1 MKKFMCTAAAV
12 AFSLYAT
19 AQEKADS
26 AKIDILLLPNVE
38 LNAVNVLGTWAE
50 KNDPIAQINL
60 TQKDIEALNTGRD
73 LPYVLQDV
81 AGVVSFSDAGN
92 GVGYTNMRVRGSDIT
107 RINVTVNGIPMN
119 DAESHGVV
127 WVNTPDLMS
136 STNAIQ
142 LQKGV
147 GTSTN
152 GSGAFGASLGLSTL
166 GAGEKGGRITLG
178 AGSYGTQRA
187 TLEANTGKSASGF
200 WMNTRISSITSD
212 GYVERAS
219 SDLQSYYV
227 SAGFAGGGHYVE
239 AVRFGGGE
247 RTYQAWY
254 GVDSTTMY
262 GGAWDA
268 APRTNAAG
276 AIYDDMWN
284 VVGTYDDQVDN
295 YGQEHTQL
303 HYRYSN
309 LFGGT
314 FAAALHH
321 TAGAGYYEEYNQGS
335 VLGLSFM
342 DFGLMPYYT
351 ATGDTVAYG
360 DVVTRKW
367 LDNDFYGA
375 TSSWTYENG
384 GQRVQLGGGV
394 HRYEGAHFG
403 RVIWANNPNVST
415 LDGEYYT
422 GDAVKDD
429 ANIYAKYAVTSNNLL
444 VYADAQYRYVNHS
457 STGGSATGPAN
468 FDRTFNF
475 FNPKVGMTYNLG
487 GNQVFGAYAGVGH
500 REPNRT
506 DLQYAA
512 DANALQAE
520 RMLDIEFNF
529 RNSGEEWAFDVNAY
543 RQQYQNQLVLTGAID
558 AQGYPIRENVGQ
570 SFRQGIEFTGAYE
583 LTSALSATANVALS
597 QNENVNWVSDPTS
610 SFVDNTTI
618 AFSPGAV
625 ASARLTYAKKGFEAT
640 LWNQYV
646 GKQYMSNEGLEAH
659 SLPAYH
665 IINARTS
672 YTWNCSDMQRLV
684 GFVEFRNLGNTSYA
698 ANGYMYRDELDNYI
712 AYYYAQATFNIMT
725 GLTFEF

>member
-1 MKKFMCTAAAV
+1 MKHVMSTAV
-12 AFSLYAT
+12 AVALSLYAT

-38 LNAVNVLGTWAE
+38 LNEVNVLGTWAQKE
-50 KNDPIAQINL
+50 DPIAQINL
-60 TQKDIEALNTGRD
+60 TEKDIEALNTGRD

-119 DAESHGVV
+119 DAESHGVF

-187 TLEANTGKSASGF
+187 TMEASTGKTASGF

-254 GVDSTTMY
+254 GVDTTTMY
-262 GGAWDA
+262 GPDA
-268 APRTNAAG
+268 YPQFNAAG
-276 AIYDDMWN
+276 ALYDDTWS
-284 VVGTYDDQVDN
+284 VIGTYDDQVDN

-321 TAGAGYYEEYNQGS
+321 TAGAGYYEEYNQG
-335 VLGLSFM
+335 FAFA
-342 DFGLMPYYT
+342 DFGIGNYVSAM
-351 ATGDTVAYG
+351 DTVAFG

-415 LDGEYYT
+415 LDGDYYT

-444 VYADAQYRYVNHS
+444 VYADAQYRYVNHN

-487 GNQVFGAYAGVGH
+487 GNQVFGAYAGIGH

-506 DLQYAA
+506 DLQYAD

-520 RMLDIEFNF
+520 RMLDMEFNF
-529 RNSGEEWAFDVNAY
+529 RNSGEKWAFDVNAY

-570 SFRQGIEFTGAYE
+570 SFRQGLEFTGAYE

-597 QNENVNWVSDPTS
+597 QNENVNWVSDPLS
-610 SFVDNTTI
+610 SFVDNTPI

-646 GKQYMSNEGLEAH
+646 GKQYLSNEGLKAH

-672 YTWNCSDMQRLV
+672 YTLNCSDVQRLI

-698 ANGYMYRDELDNYI
+698 ANGYMWGDF
-712 AYYYAQATFNIMT
+712 AYYYAQATFNLMT
-725 GLTFEF
+725 GLTLEF

>member
-1 MKKFMCTAAAV
+1 MFTAASV
-12 AFSLYAT
+12 ALSLLAT

-26 AKIDILLLPNVE
+26 VKADILLLPKVE
-38 LNAVNVLGTWAE
+38 LNEVNVLGTWAQ
-50 KNDPIAQINL
+50 KDDPIAQINL
-60 TQKDIEALNTGRD
+60 TEKDVEALNTGRD

-119 DAESHGVV
+119 DAESHGVF

-178 AGSYGTQRA
+178 AGSFGTQRA
-187 TLEANTGKSASGF
+187 TMEASTGVSASGF
-200 WMNTRISSITSD
+200 WMNTRISSITSN

-227 SAGFAGGGHYVE
+227 SAGFAGGGHFME
-239 AVRFGGGE
+239 AIRFGGGE

-254 GVDSTTMY
+254 GIDSTTMF
-262 GGAWDA
+262 GPDA
-268 APRTNAAG
+268 FPQFNAAG
-276 AIYDDMWN
+276 ALYDDTWS
-284 VVGTYDDQVDN
+284 VIGTYDDQVDN

-321 TAGAGYYEEYNQGS
+321 TAGAGYYEEYNQG
-335 VLGLSFM
+335 FAFA
-342 DFGLMPYYT
+342 DFGIANYFSAM
-351 ATGDTVAYG
+351 DTVVFG

-384 GQRVQLGGGV
+384 DQRLQLGGGV

-403 RVIWANNPNVST
+403 EVIWANNPNVST
-415 LDGEYYT
+415 LDDDYYT
-422 GDAVKDD
+422 GDAIKDD
-429 ANIYAKYAVTSNNLL
+429 ANVYAKYALTNNNIL
-444 VYADAQYRYVNHS
+444 VYADAQYRFVNHS

-475 FNPKVGMTYNLG
+475 FNPKVGLTYNLG
-487 GNQVFGAYAGVGH
+487 GNQIFGAYAGVGH

-506 DLQYAA
+506 DLQYA
-512 DANALQAE
+512 DDPNALQAE
-520 RMLDIEFNF
+520 QMLDLEFNY
-529 RNSGEEWAFDVNAY
+529 RNSGEKWAFDVNAY
-543 RQQYQNQLVLTGAID
+543 RQQYRNQLVLTGAID

-570 SFRQGIEFTGAYE
+570 SFRQGLEFTGAYQ
-583 LTSALSATANVALS
+583 LSSVLSATANVALS

-610 SFVDNTTI
+610 SFVDNTPI

-625 ASARLTYAKKGFEAT
+625 TSARLTYAKKGFEAT

-659 SLPAYH
+659 RLPAYH

-672 YTWNCSDMQRLV
+672 YTWNCGDMQRLV

-698 ANGYMYRDELDNYI
+698 ANGYMWGDF
-712 AYYYAQATFNIMT
+712 AYYYAQATYNIMT

>member
-1 MKKFMCTAAAV
+1 MNKFMCTAAAV
-12 AFSLYAT
+12 AMSLFAS
-19 AQEKADS
+19 AQEVADS

-38 LNAVNVLGTWAE
+38 LNEVNVLGTWAQ
-50 KNDPIAQINL
+50 KDDPIAQINL
-60 TQKDIEALNTGRD
+60 TEKDVEALNTGRD

-92 GVGYTNMRVRGSDIT
+92 GIGYTNMRVRGSDIT

-119 DAESHGVV
+119 DAESHGVF

-187 TLEANTGKSASGF
+187 TLEASTGKTASGF

-239 AVRFGGGE
+239 AVHFGGGE

-254 GVDSTTMY
+254 GVDSISMY
-262 GGAWDA
+262 GPDA
-268 APRTNAAG
+268 FPQFNAAG
-276 AIYDDMWN
+276 ALYDDTWS
-284 VVGTYDDQVDN
+284 VIGTYDDQVDN
-295 YGQEHTQL
+295 YSQEHTQL

-321 TAGAGYYEEYNQGS
+321 TAGAGYYEEYNQA
-335 VLGLSFM
+335 FAFA
-342 DFGLMPYYT
+342 DFGIANYVSAM
-351 ATGDTVAYG
+351 DTVVFG
-360 DVVTRKW
+360 DVVSRKW

-375 TSSWTYENG
+375 TYSWTYENS

-415 LDGEYYT
+415 LDGDYYT
-422 GDAVKDD
+422 GDAIKDD
-429 ANIYAKYAVTSNNLL
+429 ANIYVKYAVTSNNLL

-457 STGGSATGPAN
+457 STGGSATGPAI

-475 FNPKVGMTYNLG
+475 FNPKVGLTYNHS
-487 GNQVFGAYAGVGH
+487 GNQIFGAYAGVGH

-512 DANALQAE
+512 DVNGLQAE
-520 RMLDIEFNF
+520 RMVDMEFNF
-529 RNSGEEWAFDVNAY
+529 RNSGEKWAFDVHAY

-570 SFRQGIEFTGAYE
+570 SFRQGLEFTGAYE

-597 QNENVNWVSDPTS
+597 QNENVNWVSDPAS
-610 SFVDNTTI
+610 SFVGNTPI
-618 AFSPGAV
+618 AFSPGIV
-625 ASARLTYAKKGFEAT
+625 ASARSTYAKKGFEAT
-640 LWNQYV
+640 IWNQYV
-646 GKQYMSNEGLEAH
+646 GKQYLSNEGLEAH

-672 YTWNCSDMQRLV
+672 YTWNCSDMQRLI

-698 ANGYMYRDELDNYI
+698 ANGYMWGDI
-712 AYYYAQATFNIMT
+712 PYYYAQATFNIMT

>member
-1 MKKFMCTAAAV
+1 MKHVMSTAAAV
-12 AFSLYAT
+12 AFSLFAT
-19 AQEKADS
+19 AQEQADS

-38 LNAVNVLGTWAE
+38 LNEVNVLGTWAQ
-50 KNDPIAQINL
+50 KDDPIAQINL
-60 TQKDIEALNTGRD
+60 TEKDIEALNTGRD

-119 DAESHGVV
+119 DAESHGVF

-187 TLEANTGKSASGF
+187 TMEAGTGKSASGF

-262 GGAWDA
+262 GPDA
-268 APRTNAAG
+268 YPQFNAAG
-276 AIYDDMWN
+276 ALYDDTWS
-284 VVGTYDDQVDN
+284 VIGTYDDQVDN
-295 YGQEHTQL
+295 YGQEQTQL

-321 TAGAGYYEEYNQGS
+321 TAGAGYYEEYNQG
-335 VLGLSFM
+335 FAFA
-342 DFGLMPYYT
+342 DFGIGNYISAM
-351 ATGDTVAYG
+351 DTVAFG

-384 GQRVQLGGGV
+384 GQRVQVGGGV

-415 LDGEYYT
+415 LDADYYT
-422 GDAVKDD
+422 GDAIKDD
-429 ANIYAKYAVTSNNLL
+429 ANVYAKYSLTKNNLL
-444 VYADAQYRYVNHS
+444 VYADAQYRFVNHS

-475 FNPKVGMTYNLG
+475 FNPKVGLTYNLG
-487 GNQVFGAYAGVGH
+487 RNQILGAYAGVGH

-506 DLQYAA
+506 DLQYAD
-512 DANALQAE
+512 DANSLQAE
-520 RMLDIEFNF
+520 RMLDMEFNF
-529 RNSGEEWAFDVNAY
+529 RNSGEKWAFDVNAY

-570 SFRQGIEFTGAYE
+570 SLRQGVEFTGAYE
-583 LTSALSATANVALS
+583 LTTALSATANVALS
-597 QNENVNWVSDPTS
+597 QNENVNWVSDPLS
-610 SFVDNTTI
+610 SFVDNTPI

-646 GKQYMSNEGLEAH
+646 GKQYMSNEGLDAH

-672 YTWNCSDMQRLV
+672 YTWNCSDMQRLI

-698 ANGYMYRDELDNYI
+698 ANGYMWGDF
-712 AYYYAQATFNIMT
+712 AYYYAQATFNVMT

>member
-1 MKKFMCTAAAV
+1 MNKFMCTAAAV
-12 AFSLYAT
+12 AFSLFAT

-26 AKIDILLLPNVE
+26 VKIDILLLPNVE
-38 LNAVNVLGTWAE
+38 LNEVNVLGTWAQ
-50 KNDPIAQINL
+50 KDDPIAQINL
-60 TQKDIEALNTGRD
+60 TEKDVEALNTGRD

-92 GVGYTNMRVRGSDIT
+92 GIGYTNMRVRGSDIT

-119 DAESHGVV
+119 DAESHGVF

-187 TLEANTGKSASGF
+187 TLEASTGKTASGF

-239 AVRFGGGE
+239 AVHFGGGE

-254 GVDSTTMY
+254 GVDSITMY
-262 GGAWDA
+262 GPDA
-268 APRTNAAG
+268 FPQFNAAG
-276 AIYDDMWN
+276 TLYDDTWS
-284 VVGTYDDQVDN
+284 VIGTYDDQVDN

-321 TAGAGYYEEYNQGS
+321 TAGAGYYEEYNQA
-335 VLGLSFM
+335 FAFA
-342 DFGLMPYYT
+342 DFGIANYVSVM
-351 ATGDTVAYG
+351 DTVVFG
-360 DVVTRKW
+360 DVVSRKW

-375 TSSWTYENG
+375 TSSWTYENS

-415 LDGEYYT
+415 LDGDYYT
-422 GDAVKDD
+422 GDAIKDD

-457 STGGSATGPAN
+457 STGGSATGPAI

-475 FNPKVGMTYNLG
+475 FNPKVGLTYNHS
-487 GNQVFGAYAGVGH
+487 GNQIFGAYAGVGH

-512 DANALQAE
+512 DVNGLQAE
-520 RMLDIEFNF
+520 RMVDMEFNF
-529 RNSGEEWAFDVNAY
+529 RNSGEKWAFDVHAY

-570 SFRQGIEFTGAYE
+570 SFRQGLEFTGAYE

-597 QNENVNWVSDPTS
+597 QNENVNWVSDPAS
-610 SFVDNTTI
+610 SFVGNTPI
-618 AFSPGAV
+618 AFSPGIL
-625 ASARLTYAKKGFEAT
+625 ASARSTYAKKGFEAT
-640 LWNQYV
+640 IWNQYV
-646 GKQYMSNEGLEAH
+646 GKQYLSNEGLEAH

-672 YTWNCSDMQRLV
+672 YTWNCSDMQRLI

-698 ANGYMYRDELDNYI
+698 ANGYMWGDI
-712 AYYYAQATFNIMT
+712 PYYYAQATFNIMT

>member
-1 MKKFMCTAAAV
+1 MKHVMSTAV
-12 AFSLYAT
+12 AVALSLYAT
-19 AQEKADS
+19 AQEQADS

-38 LNAVNVLGTWAE
+38 LNEVNVLGTWAQKE
-50 KNDPIAQINL
+50 DPIAQINL
-60 TQKDIEALNTGRD
+60 TEKDIEALNTGRD

-119 DAESHGVV
+119 DAESHGVF

-187 TLEANTGKSASGF
+187 TMEASTGKTASGF

-254 GVDSTTMY
+254 GVDTTTMY
-262 GGAWDA
+262 GPDA
-268 APRTNAAG
+268 YPQFNAAG
-276 AIYDDMWN
+276 ALYDDTWS
-284 VVGTYDDQVDN
+284 VIGTYDDQVDN

-321 TAGAGYYEEYNQGS
+321 TAGAGYYEEYNQG
-335 VLGLSFM
+335 FAFA
-342 DFGLMPYYT
+342 DFGIGNYVSAM
-351 ATGDTVAYG
+351 DTVAFG

-415 LDGEYYT
+415 LDGDYYT

-444 VYADAQYRYVNHS
+444 VYADAQYRYVNHN

-487 GNQVFGAYAGVGH
+487 GNQVFGAYAGIGH

-506 DLQYAA
+506 DLQYAD

-520 RMLDIEFNF
+520 RMLDMEFNF
-529 RNSGEEWAFDVNAY
+529 RNSGEKWAFDVNAY

-570 SFRQGIEFTGAYE
+570 SFRQGLEFTGAYE

-597 QNENVNWVSDPTS
+597 QNENVNWVSDPLS
-610 SFVDNTTI
+610 SFVDNTPI

-646 GKQYMSNEGLEAH
+646 GKQYLSNEGLEAH

-672 YTWNCSDMQRLV
+672 YTWNCSDVQRLI

-698 ANGYMYRDELDNYI
+698 ANGYMWGDF
-712 AYYYAQATFNIMT
+712 AYYYAQATFNLMT
-725 GLTFEF
+725 GLTLEF

>member
-1 MKKFMCTAAAV
+1 MKHVMSTAV
-12 AFSLYAT
+12 AVALSLYAT

-38 LNAVNVLGTWAE
+38 LNEVNVLGTWAQKE
-50 KNDPIAQINL
+50 DPIAQINL
-60 TQKDIEALNTGRD
+60 TEKDIEALNTGRD

-119 DAESHGVV
+119 DAESHGVF

-187 TLEANTGKSASGF
+187 TMEASTGKTASGF
-200 WMNTRISSITSD
+200 WINTRISSITSD

-254 GVDSTTMY
+254 GVDTTTMY
-262 GGAWDA
+262 GPDA
-268 APRTNAAG
+268 YPQFNAAG
-276 AIYDDMWN
+276 ALYDDTWS
-284 VVGTYDDQVDN
+284 VIGTYDDQVDN

-321 TAGAGYYEEYNQGS
+321 TAGAGYYEEYNQG
-335 VLGLSFM
+335 FAFA
-342 DFGLMPYYT
+342 DFGIGNYVSAM
-351 ATGDTVAYG
+351 DTG

-384 GQRVQLGGGV
+384 DQRVQLGGGV

-415 LDGEYYT
+415 LDGDYYT
-422 GDAVKDD
+422 GDAIKDD
-429 ANIYAKYAVTSNNLL
+429 ANIYAKYALTSNNLL

-487 GNQVFGAYAGVGH
+487 GNQILGAYAGVGH

-506 DLQYAA
+506 DLQYAD
-512 DANALQAE
+512 DANSLQAE
-520 RMLDIEFNF
+520 RMLDMEFNF
-529 RNSGEEWAFDVNAY
+529 RNSGEKWAFDVNAY

-570 SFRQGIEFTGAYE
+570 SLRQGVEFTGAYE
-583 LTSALSATANVALS
+583 LTTALSATANVALS
-597 QNENVNWVSDPTS
+597 QNENVNWVSDPLS
-610 SFVDNTTI
+610 SFVDNTSI
-618 AFSPGAV
+618 AFSPGSV
-625 ASARLTYAKKGFEAT
+625 ASARLTYTKKGFEAT

-646 GKQYMSNEGLEAH
+646 GKQYMSNEGLDAH

-672 YTWNCSDMQRLV
+672 YTWNCSDMQRLI

-698 ANGYMYRDELDNYI
+698 ANGYMWGDF
-712 AYYYAQATFNIMT
+712 AYYYAQATFNVMT

>member
-1 MKKFMCTAAAV
+1 MKHVMSTAV
-12 AFSLYAT
+12 AVALSLYAT

-38 LNAVNVLGTWAE
+38 LNEVNVLGTWAQKE
-50 KNDPIAQINL
+50 DPIAQINL
-60 TQKDIEALNTGRD
+60 TEKDIEALNTGRD

-119 DAESHGVV
+119 DAESHGVF

-187 TLEANTGKSASGF
+187 TMEASTGKTASGF

-254 GVDSTTMY
+254 GVDTTTMY
-262 GGAWDA
+262 GPDA
-268 APRTNAAG
+268 YPQFNAAG
-276 AIYDDMWN
+276 ALYDDTWS
-284 VVGTYDDQVDN
+284 VIGTYDDQVDN

-321 TAGAGYYEEYNQGS
+321 TAGAGYYEEYNQG
-335 VLGLSFM
+335 FAFA
-342 DFGLMPYYT
+342 DFGIGNYVSAM
-351 ATGDTVAYG
+351 DTVAFG
-360 DVVTRKW
+360 DIVTRKW

-415 LDGEYYT
+415 LDGDYYT

-444 VYADAQYRYVNHS
+444 VYADAQYRYVNHN

-487 GNQVFGAYAGVGH
+487 GNQVFGAYAGIGH

-506 DLQYAA
+506 DLQYAD

-520 RMLDIEFNF
+520 RMLDMEFNF
-529 RNSGEEWAFDVNAY
+529 RNSGEKWAFDVNAY

-570 SFRQGIEFTGAYE
+570 SFRQGLEFTGAYE

-597 QNENVNWVSDPTS
+597 QNENVNWVSDPLS
-610 SFVDNTTI
+610 SFVDNTPI

-646 GKQYMSNEGLEAH
+646 GKQYLSNEGLEAH

-672 YTWNCSDMQRLV
+672 YTWNCSDVQRLI

-698 ANGYMYRDELDNYI
+698 ANGYMWGDF
-712 AYYYAQATFNIMT
+712 AYYYAQATFNLMT

>member
-1 MKKFMCTAAAV
+1 MKHVMSTAV
-12 AFSLYAT
+12 AVALSLYAT
-19 AQEKADS
+19 AQEQADS

-38 LNAVNVLGTWAE
+38 LNEVNVLGTWAQ
-50 KNDPIAQINL
+50 KDDPIAQINL
-60 TQKDIEALNTGRD
+60 TEKAIEALNTGRD

-119 DAESHGVV
+119 DAESHGVF

-187 TLEANTGKSASGF
+187 TMEAGTGKSASGF

-262 GGAWDA
+262 GPDA
-268 APRTNAAG
+268 YPQFNAAG
-276 AIYDDMWN
+276 ALYDDAWS
-284 VVGTYDDQVDN
+284 VIGTYDDQVDN

-321 TAGAGYYEEYNQGS
+321 TAGAGYYEEYNQG
-335 VLGLSFM
+335 FAFA
-342 DFGLMPYYT
+342 DFGISNYVSGLKIVT
-351 ATGDTVAYG
+351 FG
-360 DVVTRKW
+360 DVVSRKW

-384 GQRVQLGGGV
+384 DQRVQLGGGV

-415 LDGEYYT
+415 LDGDYYT
-422 GDAVKDD
+422 GDAIKDD
-429 ANIYAKYAVTSNNLL
+429 ANIYAKYALTSNNLL

-487 GNQVFGAYAGVGH
+487 GNQILGAYAGVGH

-506 DLQYAA
+506 DLQYAD
-512 DANALQAE
+512 DANSLQAE
-520 RMLDIEFNF
+520 RMLDMEFNF
-529 RNSGEEWAFDVNAY
+529 RNSGEKWAFDVNAY

-570 SFRQGIEFTGAYE
+570 SFRQGVEFTGAYE
-583 LTSALSATANVALS
+583 LTTALSATANVALS

-610 SFVDNTTI
+610 SFLDNTPI

-646 GKQYMSNEGLEAH
+646 GKQYMSNEGLDAH

-672 YTWNCSDMQRLV
+672 YTWNCSDMQRLI

-698 ANGYMYRDELDNYI
+698 ANGYMWGDF
-712 AYYYAQATFNIMT
+712 AYYYAQATFNVMT
-725 GLTFEF
+725 GLTFDF

>member
-1 MKKFMCTAAAV
+1 MKHVMSTAV
-12 AFSLYAT
+12 AVALSLYAT

-38 LNAVNVLGTWAE
+38 LNEVNVLGTWAQKE
-50 KNDPIAQINL
+50 DPIAQINL
-60 TQKDIEALNTGRD
+60 TEKDIEALNTGRD

-119 DAESHGVV
+119 DAESHGVF

-187 TLEANTGKSASGF
+187 TMEASTGKTASGF

-254 GVDSTTMY
+254 GVDTTTMY
-262 GGAWDA
+262 GPDA
-268 APRTNAAG
+268 YPQFNAAG
-276 AIYDDMWN
+276 ALYDDTWS
-284 VVGTYDDQVDN
+284 VIGTYDDQVDN

-321 TAGAGYYEEYNQGS
+321 TAGAGYYEEYNQG
-335 VLGLSFM
+335 FAFA
-342 DFGLMPYYT
+342 DFGIGNYVSAM
-351 ATGDTVAYG
+351 DTVAFG

-415 LDGEYYT
+415 LDGDYYT

-444 VYADAQYRYVNHS
+444 VYADAQYRYVNHN

-487 GNQVFGAYAGVGH
+487 GNQVFGAYAGIGH

-506 DLQYAA
+506 DLQYAD

-520 RMLDIEFNF
+520 RMLDMEFNF
-529 RNSGEEWAFDVNAY
+529 RNSGEKWAFDVNAY

-570 SFRQGIEFTGAYE
+570 SFRQGLEFTGAYE

-597 QNENVNWVSDPTS
+597 QNENVNWVSDPLS
-610 SFVDNTTI
+610 SFVDNTPI

-646 GKQYMSNEGLEAH
+646 GKQYLSNEGLKAH

-672 YTWNCSDMQRLV
+672 YTWNCSDVQRLI

-698 ANGYMYRDELDNYI
+698 ANGYMSGRLCVLLRTSDV
-712 AYYYAQATFNIMT
+712 
-725 GLTFEF
+725 

>member
-1 MKKFMCTAAAV
+1 MKHVMSTAV
-12 AFSLYAT
+12 AVALSLYAT
-19 AQEKADS
+19 AQEQADS

-38 LNAVNVLGTWAE
+38 LNEVNVLGTWAQ
-50 KNDPIAQINL
+50 KDDPIAQINL
-60 TQKDIEALNTGRD
+60 TEKAIEALNTGRD

-119 DAESHGVV
+119 DAESHGVF

-187 TLEANTGKSASGF
+187 TMEAGTGKSASGF

-262 GGAWDA
+262 GPDA
-268 APRTNAAG
+268 YPQFNAAG
-276 AIYDDMWN
+276 ALYDDAWS
-284 VVGTYDDQVDN
+284 VIGTYDDQVDN

-314 FAAALHH
+314 FAAALHY
-321 TAGAGYYEEYNQGS
+321 TAGAGYYEEYNQG
-335 VLGLSFM
+335 FAFA
-342 DFGLMPYYT
+342 DFGISNYVSAM
-351 ATGDTVAYG
+351 DTVTFG
-360 DVVTRKW
+360 DVVSRKW

-384 GQRVQLGGGV
+384 DQRVQLGGGV

-415 LDGEYYT
+415 LDGDYYT
-422 GDAVKDD
+422 GDAIKDD
-429 ANIYAKYAVTSNNLL
+429 ANIYAKYALTSNNLL

-487 GNQVFGAYAGVGH
+487 GNQILGAYAGVGH

-506 DLQYAA
+506 DLQYAD
-512 DANALQAE
+512 DANSLQAE
-520 RMLDIEFNF
+520 RMLDMEFNF
-529 RNSGEEWAFDVNAY
+529 RNSGEKWAFDVNAY

-570 SFRQGIEFTGAYE
+570 SLRQGVEFTGAYE
-583 LTSALSATANVALS
+583 LTTALSATANVALS
-597 QNENVNWVSDPTS
+597 QNENVNWVSDPLS
-610 SFVDNTTI
+610 SFVDNTSI
-618 AFSPGAV
+618 AFSPGSV
-625 ASARLTYAKKGFEAT
+625 ASARLTYTKKGFEAT

-646 GKQYMSNEGLEAH
+646 GKQYMSNEGLDAH

-672 YTWNCSDMQRLV
+672 YTWNCSDMQRLI

-698 ANGYMYRDELDNYI
+698 ANGYMWGDF
-712 AYYYAQATFNIMT
+712 AYYYAQATFNVMT

>member
-1 MKKFMCTAAAV
+1 MKHVMSTAV
-12 AFSLYAT
+12 AVALSLYAT
-19 AQEKADS
+19 AQEQADS

-38 LNAVNVLGTWAE
+38 LNEVNVLGTWAQ
-50 KNDPIAQINL
+50 KDDPIAQINL
-60 TQKDIEALNTGRD
+60 TEKAIEALNTGRD

-119 DAESHGVV
+119 DAESHGVF

-187 TLEANTGKSASGF
+187 TMEAGTGKSASGF

-262 GGAWDA
+262 GPDA
-268 APRTNAAG
+268 YPQFNAAG
-276 AIYDDMWN
+276 ALYDDTWS
-284 VVGTYDDQVDN
+284 VIGTYDDQVDN
-295 YGQEHTQL
+295 YGQEQTQL

-321 TAGAGYYEEYNQGS
+321 TAGAGYYEEYNQG
-335 VLGLSFM
+335 FAFA
-342 DFGLMPYYT
+342 DFGISNYVSAM
-351 ATGDTVAYG
+351 DTVTFG
-360 DVVTRKW
+360 DVVSRKW

-384 GQRVQLGGGV
+384 DQRVQLGGGV

-415 LDGEYYT
+415 LDGDYYT
-422 GDAVKDD
+422 GDAIKDD
-429 ANIYAKYAVTSNNLL
+429 ANIYAKYALTSNNLL

-487 GNQVFGAYAGVGH
+487 GNQILGAYAGVGH

-506 DLQYAA
+506 DLQYAD
-512 DANALQAE
+512 DANSLQAE
-520 RMLDIEFNF
+520 RMLDMEFNF
-529 RNSGEEWAFDVNAY
+529 RNSGEKWAFDVNAY

-570 SFRQGIEFTGAYE
+570 SLRQGVEFTGAYE
-583 LTSALSATANVALS
+583 LTTALSATANVALS
-597 QNENVNWVSDPTS
+597 QNENVNWVSDPLS
-610 SFVDNTTI
+610 SFVDNTSI

-625 ASARLTYAKKGFEAT
+625 ASARLTYTKKGFEAT

-646 GKQYMSNEGLEAH
+646 GKQYMSNEGLDAH

-672 YTWNCSDMQRLV
+672 YTWNCSDMQRLI

-698 ANGYMYRDELDNYI
+698 ANGYMWGDF
-712 AYYYAQATFNIMT
+712 AYYYAQATFNVMT

>member
-1 MKKFMCTAAAV
+1 MNKFMCTAAAV
-12 AFSLYAT
+12 AFSLFAT

-26 AKIDILLLPNVE
+26 VKIDILLLPNVE
-38 LNAVNVLGTWAE
+38 LNEVNVLGTWAQ
-50 KNDPIAQINL
+50 KDDPIAQINL
-60 TQKDIEALNTGRD
+60 TEKDVEALNTGRD

-92 GVGYTNMRVRGSDIT
+92 GIGYTNMRVRGSDIT

-119 DAESHGVV
+119 DAESHGVF

-166 GAGEKGGRITLG
+166 GTGEKGGRITLG

-187 TLEANTGKSASGF
+187 TLEASTGKTASGF

-239 AVRFGGGE
+239 AVHFGGGE

-262 GGAWDA
+262 GPDA
-268 APRTNAAG
+268 FPQFNAAG
-276 AIYDDMWN
+276 ALYDDNWS
-284 VVGTYDDQVDN
+284 VIGTYDDQVDN

-321 TAGAGYYEEYNQGS
+321 TAGAGYYEEYNQG
-335 VLGLSFM
+335 FAFA
-342 DFGLMPYYT
+342 DFGIANYVSAM
-351 ATGDTVAYG
+351 DTVVFG
-360 DVVTRKW
+360 DVVSRKW

-375 TSSWTYENG
+375 TSSWTYENS

-415 LDGEYYT
+415 LDGDYYT
-422 GDAVKDD
+422 GDAIKDD

-457 STGGSATGPAN
+457 STGGSATGPAI

-475 FNPKVGMTYNLG
+475 FNPKVGLTYNLS
-487 GNQVFGAYAGVGH
+487 GNQIFGAYAGVGH

-512 DANALQAE
+512 DVNGLQAE
-520 RMLDIEFNF
+520 RMVDMEFNF
-529 RNSGEEWAFDVNAY
+529 RNSGEKWAFDVHAY

-570 SFRQGIEFTGAYE
+570 SFRQGVEFTGAYE

-597 QNENVNWVSDPTS
+597 QNENVNWVSDPAS
-610 SFVDNTTI
+610 SFVGNTPI
-618 AFSPGAV
+618 AFSPGIV

-640 LWNQYV
+640 IWNQYV
-646 GKQYMSNEGLEAH
+646 GKQYLSNEGLEAH

-672 YTWNCSDMQRLV
+672 YTWNCSDMQRLI
-684 GFVEFRNLGNTSYA
+684 GFVECRNLGNTSYA
-698 ANGYMYRDELDNYI
+698 ANGYMWGDI
-712 AYYYAQATFNIMT
+712 PYYYAQATFNIMT

>member
-1 MKKFMCTAAAV
+1 MKKFMCTAAVV

-38 LNAVNVLGTWAE
+38 LNEVNVLGTWAQ

-119 DAESHGVV
+119 DAESHGVF

-187 TLEANTGKSASGF
+187 TMEAGTGKSASGF

-262 GGAWDA
+262 GPDA
-268 APRTNAAG
+268 YPQFNAAG
-276 AIYDDMWN
+276 ALYDDAWS
-284 VVGTYDDQVDN
+284 VIGTYDDQVDN

-321 TAGAGYYEEYNQGS
+321 TAGAGYYEEYNQG
-335 VLGLSFM
+335 FAFA
-342 DFGLMPYYT
+342 DFGISNYVSAM
-351 ATGDTVAYG
+351 DTVTFG
-360 DVVTRKW
+360 DVVSRKW

-384 GQRVQLGGGV
+384 DQRVQLGGGV

-415 LDGEYYT
+415 LDGDYYT
-422 GDAVKDD
+422 GDAIKDD
-429 ANIYAKYAVTSNNLL
+429 ANIYAKYALTSNNLL

-487 GNQVFGAYAGVGH
+487 GNQILGAYAGVGH

-506 DLQYAA
+506 DLQYAD
-512 DANALQAE
+512 DANSLQAE
-520 RMLDIEFNF
+520 RMLDMEFNF
-529 RNSGEEWAFDVNAY
+529 RNSGEKWAFDVNAY

-570 SFRQGIEFTGAYE
+570 SLRQGVEFTGAYE
-583 LTSALSATANVALS
+583 LTTALSATANVALS
-597 QNENVNWVSDPTS
+597 QNENVNWVSDPLS
-610 SFVDNTTI
+610 SFVDNTSI

-625 ASARLTYAKKGFEAT
+625 ASARLTYTKKGFEAT

-646 GKQYMSNEGLEAH
+646 GKQYMSNEGLDAH

-672 YTWNCSDMQRLV
+672 YTWNCSDMQRLI

-698 ANGYMYRDELDNYI
+698 ANGYMWGDF
-712 AYYYAQATFNIMT
+712 AYYYAQATFNVMT

>member
-1 MKKFMCTAAAV
+1 MNKFMCTAAAV
-12 AFSLYAT
+12 AFSLFAT

-26 AKIDILLLPNVE
+26 ATIDILLLPNVE
-38 LNAVNVLGTWAE
+38 LNEVNVLGTWAQ

-60 TQKDIEALNTGRD
+60 TEKDVEALNTGRD

-92 GVGYTNMRVRGSDIT
+92 GIGYTNMRVRGSDIT

-119 DAESHGVV
+119 DAESHGVF

-187 TLEANTGKSASGF
+187 TMEASTGKTASGF

-262 GGAWDA
+262 GPNAY
-268 APRTNAAG
+268 PRFNAAG
-276 AIYDDMWN
+276 ALYDDTWS
-284 VVGTYDDQVDN
+284 VIGTYDDQVDN

-321 TAGAGYYEEYNQGS
+321 TAGAGYYEEYNQG
-335 VLGLSFM
+335 FAFA
-342 DFGLMPYYT
+342 DFGIGNYVSAM
-351 ATGDTVAYG
+351 DTVAYG

-415 LDGEYYT
+415 LDGDYYT

-429 ANIYAKYAVTSNNLL
+429 ANIYAKYALTSNNLL
-444 VYADAQYRYVNHS
+444 IYADAQYRYVNHS

-475 FNPKVGMTYNLG
+475 FNPKVGMTYNIG
-487 GNQVFGAYAGVGH
+487 GNQVFGAYAGIGH

-520 RMLDIEFNF
+520 RMLDMEFNF
-529 RNSGEEWAFDVNAY
+529 RNSGEKWAFDVNAY

-570 SFRQGIEFTGAYE
+570 SFRQGLEFTGAYE

-597 QNENVNWVSDPTS
+597 QNENVNWLGDPLS
-610 SFVDNTTI
+610 SFVDNTPI

-625 ASARLTYAKKGFEAT
+625 ASARLTYAKKGFQAT

-665 IINARTS
+665 IINARTQ
-672 YTWNCSDMQRLV
+672 YTWNCSDMQRLI

-698 ANGYMYRDELDNYI
+698 ANGYMWGDF

>member
-1 MKKFMCTAAAV
+1 MKHVMSTAV
-12 AFSLYAT
+12 ALALSLYAI
-19 AQEKADS
+19 AQEQADS

-38 LNAVNVLGTWAE
+38 LNEVNVLGTWAQKE
-50 KNDPIAQINL
+50 DPIAQINL
-60 TQKDIEALNTGRD
+60 TEKDIEALNTGRD

-119 DAESHGVV
+119 DAESHGVF

-200 WMNTRISSITSD
+200 WMNTRISSVTSD

-227 SAGFAGGGHYVE
+227 SAGFSGGGHYAE
-239 AVRFGGGE
+239 LVRFGGGE

-276 AIYDDMWN
+276 AIYDDAWN
-284 VVGTYDDQVDN
+284 VTGTYDDQVDN

-303 HYRYSN
+303 HYRFSN

-321 TAGAGYYEEYNQGS
+321 TAGAGYYEEYNQGA

-351 ATGDTVAYG
+351 AAGDTVSYG

-367 LDNDFYGA
+367 LDNDFFGA

-384 GQRVQLGGGV
+384 NQRVQLGGGV
-394 HRYEGAHFG
+394 HRYDGAHFG

-415 LDGEYYT
+415 QDEDYYA
-422 GDAVKDD
+422 GDALKDD
-429 ANIYAKYAVTSNNLL
+429 ANVYAKYALTKNNLL

-468 FDRTFNF
+468 FERTFNF
-475 FNPKVGMTYNLG
+475 FNPKVGLTYSLS
-487 GNQVFGAYAGVGH
+487 GNQIFGAYAGVGH

-512 DANALQAE
+512 DSDALQAE
-520 RMLDIEFNF
+520 RMLDMEFNY
-529 RNSGEEWAFDVNAY
+529 RNAGDKWAFDVNAY

-558 AQGYPIRENVGQ
+558 AQGYPIRENVGN
-570 SFRQGIEFTGAYE
+570 SFRQGLEFTGAYE
-583 LTSALSATANVALS
+583 LTAALSATANIALS

-610 SFVDNTTI
+610 SIVDNTTI

-646 GKQYMSNEGLEAH
+646 GKQYLSNEGLEAH
-659 SLPAYH
+659 SLAAYH

-672 YTWNCSDMQRLV
+672 YTWNCSDMQRLI
-684 GFVEFRNLGNTSYA
+684 GFIELRNLGNTSYA
-698 ANGYMYRDELDNYI
+698 ANGYMWGDS
-712 AYYYAQATFNIMT
+712 AYYYAQATFNLMT

>member
-1 MKKFMCTAAAV
+1 MKHVMSTAV
-12 AFSLYAT
+12 AVALSLYAT
-19 AQEKADS
+19 AQEQADS

-38 LNAVNVLGTWAE
+38 LNEVNVLGTWAQ
-50 KNDPIAQINL
+50 KDDPIAQINL
-60 TQKDIEALNTGRD
+60 TEKAIEALNTGRD

-119 DAESHGVV
+119 DAESHGVF

-187 TLEANTGKSASGF
+187 TMEAGTGKSASGF

-262 GGAWDA
+262 GPDA
-268 APRTNAAG
+268 YPQFNAAG
-276 AIYDDMWN
+276 ALYDDAWS
-284 VVGTYDDQVDN
+284 VIGTYDDQVDN

-321 TAGAGYYEEYNQGS
+321 TAGAGYYEEYNQG
-335 VLGLSFM
+335 FAFA
-342 DFGLMPYYT
+342 DFGISNYVSAM
-351 ATGDTVAYG
+351 DTVTFG
-360 DVVTRKW
+360 DVVSRKW

-384 GQRVQLGGGV
+384 DQRVQLGGGA

-415 LDGEYYT
+415 LDGDYYT
-422 GDAVKDD
+422 GDAIKDD
-429 ANIYAKYAVTSNNLL
+429 ANIYAKYALTSNNLL

-487 GNQVFGAYAGVGH
+487 GNQILGAYAGVGH

-506 DLQYAA
+506 DLQYAD
-512 DANALQAE
+512 DANSLQAE
-520 RMLDIEFNF
+520 RMLDMEFNF
-529 RNSGEEWAFDVNAY
+529 RNSGEKWAFDVNAY

-570 SFRQGIEFTGAYE
+570 SFRQGVEFTGAYE
-583 LTSALSATANVALS
+583 LTTALSATANVALS
-597 QNENVNWVSDPTS
+597 QNENVNWVSDPLS
-610 SFVDNTTI
+610 SFVDNTPI

-646 GKQYMSNEGLEAH
+646 GKQYMSNEGLDAH

-672 YTWNCSDMQRLV
+672 YTWNCSDMQRLI

-698 ANGYMYRDELDNYI
+698 ANGYMWGDF
-712 AYYYAQATFNIMT
+712 AYYYAQATFNVMT
-725 GLTFEF
+725 GLTFDF

>member
-1 MKKFMCTAAAV
+1 MKHVMSTAV
-12 AFSLYAT
+12 AVALSLYAT

-38 LNAVNVLGTWAE
+38 LNEVNVLGTWAQKE
-50 KNDPIAQINL
+50 DPIAQINL
-60 TQKDIEALNTGRD
+60 TEKDIEALNTGRD

-119 DAESHGVV
+119 DAESHGVF

-187 TLEANTGKSASGF
+187 TMEASTGKTASGF

-254 GVDSTTMY
+254 GVDTTTMY
-262 GGAWDA
+262 GPDA
-268 APRTNAAG
+268 YPQFNAAG
-276 AIYDDMWN
+276 ALYDDTWS
-284 VVGTYDDQVDN
+284 VIGTYDDQVDN

-321 TAGAGYYEEYNQGS
+321 TAGAGYYEEYNQG
-335 VLGLSFM
+335 FAFA
-342 DFGLMPYYT
+342 DFGIGNYVSAM
-351 ATGDTVAYG
+351 DTVAFG

-415 LDGEYYT
+415 LDGDYYT

-444 VYADAQYRYVNHS
+444 VYADAQYRYVNHN

-487 GNQVFGAYAGVGH
+487 GNQVFGAYAGIGH

-506 DLQYAA
+506 DLQYAD

-520 RMLDIEFNF
+520 RMLDMEFNF
-529 RNSGEEWAFDVNAY
+529 RNSGEKWAFDVNAY

-570 SFRQGIEFTGAYE
+570 SFRQGLEFTGAYE

-597 QNENVNWVSDPTS
+597 QNENVNWVSDPLS
-610 SFVDNTTI
+610 SFVDNTPI

-646 GKQYMSNEGLEAH
+646 GKQYLSNEGLEAY

-672 YTWNCSDMQRLV
+672 YTWNCSDVQRLI

-698 ANGYMYRDELDNYI
+698 ANGYMSADF
-712 AYYYAQATFNIMT
+712 AYYYAQATFNLMT
-725 GLTFEF
+725 GLTLEF

>member
-1 MKKFMCTAAAV
+1 MKHVMSTAV
-12 AFSLYAT
+12 AVALSLYAT
-19 AQEKADS
+19 AQEQADS

-38 LNAVNVLGTWAE
+38 LNEVNVLGTWAQ
-50 KNDPIAQINL
+50 KDDPIAQINL
-60 TQKDIEALNTGRD
+60 TEKAIEALNTGRD

-119 DAESHGVV
+119 DAESHGVF

-187 TLEANTGKSASGF
+187 TMEAGTGKSASGF

-262 GGAWDA
+262 GPDA
-268 APRTNAAG
+268 YPQFNAAG
-276 AIYDDMWN
+276 ALYDDAWS
-284 VVGTYDDQVDN
+284 VIGTYDDQVDN

-321 TAGAGYYEEYNQGS
+321 TAGAGYYEEYNQG
-335 VLGLSFM
+335 FAFA
-342 DFGLMPYYT
+342 DFGISNYVSAM
-351 ATGDTVAYG
+351 DTVTFG
-360 DVVTRKW
+360 DVVSRKW

-384 GQRVQLGGGV
+384 DQRVQLGGGV

-415 LDGEYYT
+415 LDGDYYT
-422 GDAVKDD
+422 GDAIKDD
-429 ANIYAKYAVTSNNLL
+429 ANIYAKYALTSNNLL

-487 GNQVFGAYAGVGH
+487 GNQILGAYAGVGH

-506 DLQYAA
+506 DLQYAD
-512 DANALQAE
+512 DANSLQAE
-520 RMLDIEFNF
+520 RMLDMEFNF
-529 RNSGEEWAFDVNAY
+529 RNSGEKWAFDVNAY

-570 SFRQGIEFTGAYE
+570 SLRQGVEFTGAYE
-583 LTSALSATANVALS
+583 LTTALSATANVALS
-597 QNENVNWVSDPTS
+597 QNENVNWVSDPLS
-610 SFVDNTTI
+610 SFVDNTSI

-625 ASARLTYAKKGFEAT
+625 ASARLTYTKKGFEAT

-646 GKQYMSNEGLEAH
+646 GKQYMSNEGLDAH

-665 IINARTS
+665 IINVRTS
-672 YTWNCSDMQRLV
+672 YTWNCSDMQRLI

-698 ANGYMYRDELDNYI
+698 ANGYMWGDF
-712 AYYYAQATFNIMT
+712 AYYYAQATFNVMT

>member
-1 MKKFMCTAAAV
+1 MNKFMCTAAAV
-12 AFSLYAT
+12 AMSLFAS
-19 AQEKADS
+19 AQEVADS

-38 LNAVNVLGTWAE
+38 LNEVDVLGTWAQ
-50 KNDPIAQINL
+50 KDDPIAQINL
-60 TQKDIEALNTGRD
+60 TEKDVEALNTGRD

-92 GVGYTNMRVRGSDIT
+92 GIGYTNMRVRGSDIT

-119 DAESHGVV
+119 DAESHGVF

-187 TLEANTGKSASGF
+187 TLEASTGKTESGF

-262 GGAWDA
+262 GPDA
-268 APRTNAAG
+268 FPQFNAAG
-276 AIYDDMWN
+276 VLYDDTWS
-284 VVGTYDDQVDN
+284 VIGTYDDQVDN

-321 TAGAGYYEEYNQGS
+321 TAGAGYYEEYNQG
-335 VLGLSFM
+335 FAFA
-342 DFGLMPYYT
+342 DFGIANYVSAM
-351 ATGDTVAYG
+351 DTVAFG
-360 DVVTRKW
+360 DVVSRKW

-375 TSSWTYENG
+375 TSSWSYENG

-415 LDGEYYT
+415 LDGDYYT

-457 STGGSATGPAN
+457 SNGGSATGPAN

-475 FNPKVGMTYNLG
+475 FNPKVGLTYNLG

-520 RMLDIEFNF
+520 RMLDMEFNF
-529 RNSGEEWAFDVNAY
+529 RNSGEKWAFDVNAY

-558 AQGYPIRENVGQ
+558 AQGFPIRENVGQ
-570 SFRQGIEFTGAYE
+570 SFRQGVEFTGAYE

-597 QNENVNWVSDPTS
+597 QNENVNWVGDPTS
-610 SFVDNTTI
+610 SVVNNTPI

-672 YTWNCSDMQRLV
+672 YTWNCSDMQRLI

-698 ANGYMYRDELDNYI
+698 ANGYMWGDF

>member
-1 MKKFMCTAAAV
+1 MKHVMSTAV
-12 AFSLYAT
+12 AVALSLYAT

-38 LNAVNVLGTWAE
+38 LNEVNVLGTWAQKE
-50 KNDPIAQINL
+50 DPIAQINL
-60 TQKDIEALNTGRD
+60 TEKDIEALNTGRD

-119 DAESHGVV
+119 DAESHGVF

-187 TLEANTGKSASGF
+187 TMEASTGKTSSGF

-254 GVDSTTMY
+254 GVDTTTMY
-262 GGAWDA
+262 GPDA
-268 APRTNAAG
+268 YPQFNAAG
-276 AIYDDMWN
+276 ALYDDTWS
-284 VVGTYDDQVDN
+284 VIGTYDDQVDN

-321 TAGAGYYEEYNQGS
+321 TAGAGYYEEYNQG
-335 VLGLSFM
+335 FAFA
-342 DFGLMPYYT
+342 DFGIGNYVSAM
-351 ATGDTVAYG
+351 DTVAFG

-415 LDGEYYT
+415 LDGDYYT

-444 VYADAQYRYVNHS
+444 VYADAQYRYVNHN

-487 GNQVFGAYAGVGH
+487 GNQVFGAYAGIGH

-506 DLQYAA
+506 DLQYAD

-520 RMLDIEFNF
+520 RMLDMEFNF
-529 RNSGEEWAFDVNAY
+529 RNSGEKWAFDVNAY

-570 SFRQGIEFTGAYE
+570 SFRQGLEFTGAYE

-597 QNENVNWVSDPTS
+597 QNENVNWVSDPLS
-610 SFVDNTTI
+610 SFVDNTPI

-646 GKQYMSNEGLEAH
+646 GKQYLSNEGLKAH

-672 YTWNCSDMQRLV
+672 YTWNCSDVQQLI

-698 ANGYMYRDELDNYI
+698 ANGYMSADF
-712 AYYYAQATFNIMT
+712 AYYYAQATFNLMT
-725 GLTFEF
+725 GLTLEF

>member
-1 MKKFMCTAAAV
+1 MKHVMSTAV
-12 AFSLYAT
+12 AVALSLYAT

-38 LNAVNVLGTWAE
+38 LNEVNVLGTWAQKE
-50 KNDPIAQINL
+50 DPIAQINL
-60 TQKDIEALNTGRD
+60 TEKDIEALNTGRD

-119 DAESHGVV
+119 DAESHGVF

-187 TLEANTGKSASGF
+187 TMEASTGKTASGF

-254 GVDSTTMY
+254 GVDTTTMY
-262 GGAWDA
+262 GPDA
-268 APRTNAAG
+268 YPQFNAAG
-276 AIYDDMWN
+276 ALYDDTWS
-284 VVGTYDDQVDN
+284 VIGTYDDQVDN

-321 TAGAGYYEEYNQGS
+321 TAGAGYYEEYNQG
-335 VLGLSFM
+335 FAFA
-342 DFGLMPYYT
+342 DFGIGNYVSAM
-351 ATGDTVAYG
+351 DTVAFG

-367 LDNDFYGA
+367 LDNDLYGA

-403 RVIWANNPNVST
+403 RVIWANNQNVST
-415 LDGEYYT
+415 LDGDYYT

-444 VYADAQYRYVNHS
+444 VYADAQYHYVNHN

-487 GNQVFGAYAGVGH
+487 GNQVFGAYAGIGH

-506 DLQYAA
+506 DLQYAD

-520 RMLDIEFNF
+520 RMLDMEFNF
-529 RNSGEEWAFDVNAY
+529 RNSGEKWAFDVNAY

-570 SFRQGIEFTGAYE
+570 SFRQGLEFTGAYE

-597 QNENVNWVSDPTS
+597 QNENVNWVSDPLS
-610 SFVDNTTI
+610 SFVDNTPI

-646 GKQYMSNEGLEAH
+646 GKQYLSNEGLEAH

-672 YTWNCSDMQRLV
+672 YTWNCSDVQQLI

-698 ANGYMYRDELDNYI
+698 ANGYMWGDF
-712 AYYYAQATFNIMT
+712 AYYYAQATFNLMT

>member
-1 MKKFMCTAAAV
+1 MFTAASV
-12 AFSLYAT
+12 ALSLLAT

-26 AKIDILLLPNVE
+26 VKADILLLPKVE
-38 LNAVNVLGTWAE
+38 LNEVNVLGTWAQ
-50 KNDPIAQINL
+50 KDDPIAQINL
-60 TQKDIEALNTGRD
+60 TEKDVEALNTGRD

-119 DAESHGVV
+119 DAESHGVF

-187 TLEANTGKSASGF
+187 TMEASTGVSASGF
-200 WMNTRISSITSD
+200 WMNTRISSITSN

-227 SAGFAGGGHYVE
+227 SAGFAGGGHYME

-254 GVDSTTMY
+254 GIDSTTMY
-262 GGAWDA
+262 GPDA
-268 APRTNAAG
+268 FPQFNAAG
-276 AIYDDMWN
+276 ALYDDTWS
-284 VVGTYDDQVDN
+284 VIGTYDDQVDN

-314 FAAALHH
+314 FAAAFHH
-321 TAGAGYYEEYNQGS
+321 TAGAGYYEEYQQ
-335 VLGLSFM
+335 LALSYPALFFN
-342 DFGLMPYYT
+342 DFGLMPYYSSN
-351 ATGDTVAYG
+351 GDTISQG

-375 TSSWTYENG
+375 TSSWTYQNG
-384 GQRVQLGGGV
+384 DQRVQLGGGV

-403 RVIWANNPNVST
+403 EVIWANNPNVST
-415 LDGEYYT
+415 LDHDYYT
-422 GDAVKDD
+422 GDAIKDD
-429 ANIYAKYAVTSNNLL
+429 ANVYAKYALTNNNLL
-444 VYADAQYRYVNHS
+444 VYADAQYRFVNHS

-475 FNPKVGMTYNLG
+475 FNPKVGLTYNLG
-487 GNQVFGAYAGVGH
+487 GNQIFGAYAGVGH

-506 DLQYAA
+506 DLQYAD

-520 RMLDIEFNF
+520 RMLDMEFNF
-529 RNSGEEWAFDVNAY
+529 RNSGEKWAFDVNAY

-570 SFRQGIEFTGAYE
+570 SFRQGLEFTGAYQ
-583 LTSALSATANVALS
+583 LSSVLSATANVALS
-597 QNENVNWVSDPTS
+597 QNENVNWISDPIS
-610 SFVDNTTI
+610 SFIDNTPI

-672 YTWNCSDMQRLV
+672 YSWSCDDRQKVT

-698 ANGYMYRDELDNYI
+698 ANGYMWGDF

>member
-1 MKKFMCTAAAV
+1 MKHVMCTAAAV
-12 AFSLYAT
+12 VFSLFAT
-19 AQEKADS
+19 AQEQADS

-38 LNAVNVLGTWAE
+38 LNEVNVLGTWAQ
-50 KNDPIAQINL
+50 KDDPIAQINL
-60 TQKDIEALNTGRD
+60 TEKAIEALNTGRD

-92 GVGYTNMRVRGSDIT
+92 GIGYTNMRVRGSDIT

-119 DAESHGVV
+119 DAESHGVF

-239 AVRFGGGE
+239 AIRFGGGE

-276 AIYDDMWN
+276 AIYDDAWN

-303 HYRYSN
+303 HYRFAN

-351 ATGDTVAYG
+351 AAGDTVSYG

-375 TSSWTYENG
+375 TSSWTYDHG
-384 GQRVQLGGGV
+384 DHRIQLGGGV
-394 HRYEGAHFG
+394 HRYDGGHFG
-403 RVIWANNPNVST
+403 RVIWANNPNVSA
-415 LDGEYYT
+415 LAGNYYQ
-422 GDAVKDD
+422 GDARKDD
-429 ANIYAKYAVTSNNLL
+429 ANIYAKYAFTQNRLL
-444 VYADAQYRYVNHS
+444 VYADAQYRCVNHS
-457 STGGSATGPAN
+457 STGGSATGSAY

-475 FNPKVGMTYNLG
+475 FNPKVGLTYDLG
-487 GNQVFGAYAGVGH
+487 KNELFGLYAGVGH

-512 DANALQAE
+512 SADELDAE
-520 RMLDIEFNF
+520 RMLDVELNY
-529 RNSGEEWAFDVNAY
+529 RKAGDHWAFDVNAY

-570 SFRQGIEFTGAYE
+570 SFRQGLELTGAYE

-610 SFVDNTTI
+610 SFLDNTPI
-618 AFSPGAV
+618 AFSPGAA

-646 GKQYMSNEGLEAH
+646 GKQYMSNEGLDAH
-659 SLPAYH
+659 SLPAYQ

-672 YTWNCSDMQRLV
+672 YTWNCSDMQRLI

-698 ANGYMYRDELDNYI
+698 ANGYMWGDF
-712 AYYYAQATFNIMT
+712 AYYYAQATFNVMT
-725 GLTFEF
+725 GLTFDF

>member
-1 MKKFMCTAAAV
+1 MKKFMCTAAVV

-38 LNAVNVLGTWAE
+38 LNEVNVLGTWAQ

-119 DAESHGVV
+119 DAESHGVF

-187 TLEANTGKSASGF
+187 TMEASTGKTASGF

-254 GVDSTTMY
+254 GVDTTTMY
-262 GGAWDA
+262 GPDA
-268 APRTNAAG
+268 YPQFNAAG
-276 AIYDDMWN
+276 ALYDDTWS
-284 VVGTYDDQVDN
+284 VIGTYDDQVDN

-321 TAGAGYYEEYNQGS
+321 TAGAGYYEEYNQG
-335 VLGLSFM
+335 FAFA
-342 DFGLMPYYT
+342 DFGIGNYVSAM
-351 ATGDTVAYG
+351 DTVAFG

-415 LDGEYYT
+415 LDGDYYT

-444 VYADAQYRYVNHS
+444 VYADAQYRYVNHN

-487 GNQVFGAYAGVGH
+487 GNQVFGAYAGIGH

-506 DLQYAA
+506 DLQYAD

-520 RMLDIEFNF
+520 RMLDMEFNF
-529 RNSGEEWAFDVNAY
+529 RNSGEKWAFDVNAY

-570 SFRQGIEFTGAYE
+570 SFRQGLEFTGAYE

-597 QNENVNWVSDPTS
+597 QNENVNWVSDPLS
-610 SFVDNTTI
+610 SFVDNTPI

-646 GKQYMSNEGLEAH
+646 GKQYLSNEGLEAH

-672 YTWNCSDMQRLV
+672 YTWNCSDVQRLI

-698 ANGYMYRDELDNYI
+698 ANGYMWGDF
-712 AYYYAQATFNIMT
+712 AYYYAQATFNLMT

>member
-1 MKKFMCTAAAV
+1 MNKFMCTAAAV
-12 AFSLYAT
+12 AFLLLAS

-26 AKIDILLLPNVE
+26 VKIDILLLPNVE
-38 LNAVNVLGTWAE
+38 LNEVNVLGTWAQ
-50 KNDPIAQINL
+50 KDDPIAQINL
-60 TQKDIEALNTGRD
+60 TQKDVEALNTGRD

-92 GVGYTNMRVRGSDIT
+92 GIGYTNMRVRGSDIT

-119 DAESHGVV
+119 DAESHGVF

-166 GAGEKGGRITLG
+166 GAGQKGGRITLG

-187 TLEANTGKSASGF
+187 TMEASTGKSTSGF

-227 SAGFAGGGHYVE
+227 SAGFSGGGHYFE
-239 AVRFGGGE
+239 AIRFGGGE

-268 APRTNAAG
+268 APRSNFAG
-276 AIYDDMWN
+276 AIYDDIGD
-284 VVGTYDDQVDN
+284 VIGTYEDQVDN

-314 FAAALHH
+314 FAVALHH
-321 TAGAGYYEEYNQGS
+321 TAGAGYYEEYNQGFAFS
-335 VLGLSFM
+335 
-342 DFGLMPYYT
+342 DFGIANYVSAL
-351 ATGDTVAYG
+351 DTVAFG
-360 DVVTRKW
+360 DVVSRKW
-367 LDNDFYGA
+367 LENDFYGA
-375 TSSWTYENG
+375 TSSWTYEKS

-394 HRYEGAHFG
+394 HRYQGAHFG

-415 LDGEYYT
+415 LAGNYYD
-422 GDAVKDD
+422 GDALKDD

-475 FNPKVGMTYNLG
+475 FNPKVGLTYNLS
-487 GNQVFGAYAGVGH
+487 GNQIFGAYAGVGH

-512 DANALQAE
+512 DVNALQAE
-520 RMLDIEFNF
+520 SMVDMEFNF
-529 RNSGEEWAFDVNAY
+529 RNSGEKWAFDVHAY

-570 SFRQGIEFTGAYE
+570 SFRQGVEFTGAYE
-583 LTSALSATANVALS
+583 LTSALSATANAALS
-597 QNENVNWVSDPTS
+597 QNENVNWVSDPAS
-610 SFVDNTTI
+610 SFVGNTPI
-618 AFSPGAV
+618 AFSPGTL

-646 GKQYMSNEGLEAH
+646 GKQYLSNEGLEAH

-672 YTWNCSDMQRLV
+672 YTWNCSDMQRLI

-698 ANGYMYRDELDNYI
+698 ANGYMWGDI
-712 AYYYAQATFNIMT
+712 PYYYAQATFNIMT

>member
-1 MKKFMCTAAAV
+1 MSTAV
-12 AFSLYAT
+12 AVALSLYAT
-19 AQEKADS
+19 AQEQADS

-38 LNAVNVLGTWAE
+38 LNEVSVLGTWAQ
-50 KNDPIAQINL
+50 KDDPIAQINL
-60 TQKDIEALNTGRD
+60 TEKDIEALNTGRD
-73 LPYVLQDV
+73 LPCVLQDI

-119 DAESHGVV
+119 DAESHGVF

-166 GAGEKGGRITLG
+166 GAGEKGGRITMG

-227 SAGFAGGGHYVE
+227 SAGFSGGGHYVE

-262 GGAWDA
+262 GPDA
-268 APRTNAAG
+268 FPQFNAAG
-276 AIYDDMWN
+276 ALYDDTWS
-284 VVGTYDDQVDN
+284 VIGTYDDQVDN

-314 FAAALHH
+314 LAAALHH
-321 TAGAGYYEEYNQGS
+321 TTGAGYYEEYNQEYA
-335 VLGLSFM
+335 FA
-342 DFGLMPYYT
+342 DFGLMNYI
-351 ATGDTVAYG
+351 AAGDTVAFG
-360 DVVTRKW
+360 DVVSRKW

-375 TSSWTYENG
+375 TASWSYENG
-384 GQRVQLGGGV
+384 GQRLQLGGGV

-403 RVIWANNPNVST
+403 RVIWANNPNVSS
-415 LDGEYYT
+415 LDGDYYT
-422 GDAVKDD
+422 GNAIKDD
-429 ANIYAKYAVTSNNLL
+429 ANIYAKYALTSNNLL
-444 VYADAQYRYVNHS
+444 VYADAQYRYVNHAS
-457 STGGSATGPAN
+457 SGGSATGPAN
-468 FDRTFNF
+468 FERTFNF
-475 FNPKVGMTYNLG
+475 FNPKIGLTYDLG
-487 GNQVFGAYAGVGH
+487 KNQILGAYAGVGH

-512 DANALQAE
+512 SADELDAE
-520 RMLDIEFNF
+520 RMLDVELNY
-529 RNSGEEWAFDVNAY
+529 RNARDKWAFDVNAY

-570 SFRQGIEFTGAYE
+570 SFRQGLEFTGAYE
-583 LTSALSATANVALS
+583 LTSALSASANVALS

-610 SFVDNTTI
+610 SVVDNTPI

-646 GKQYMSNEGLEAH
+646 GKQYLSNEGLQAQ

-665 IINARTS
+665 VINARTS
-672 YTWNCSDMQRLV
+672 YTWNCSDVQRLI
-684 GFVEFRNLGNTSYA
+684 GFVELRNLGNTSYA
-698 ANGYMYRDELDNYI
+698 ANGYMWGDS
-712 AYYYAQATFNIMT
+712 AYYYAQATINVMT

>member
-1 MKKFMCTAAAV
+1 MKHVMSTAV
-12 AFSLYAT
+12 AVALSLYAT

-38 LNAVNVLGTWAE
+38 LNEVNVLGTWAQKE
-50 KNDPIAQINL
+50 DPIAQINL
-60 TQKDIEALNTGRD
+60 TEKDIEALNTGRD

-119 DAESHGVV
+119 DAESHGVF

-187 TLEANTGKSASGF
+187 TMEASTGKTSSGF

-254 GVDSTTMY
+254 GVDTTTMY
-262 GGAWDA
+262 GPDA
-268 APRTNAAG
+268 YPQFNAAG
-276 AIYDDMWN
+276 ALYDDTWS
-284 VVGTYDDQVDN
+284 VIGTYDDQVDN

-321 TAGAGYYEEYNQGS
+321 TAGAGYYEEYNQG
-335 VLGLSFM
+335 FAFA
-342 DFGLMPYYT
+342 DFGIGNYVSAM
-351 ATGDTVAYG
+351 DTVAFG

-415 LDGEYYT
+415 LDGDYYT

-444 VYADAQYRYVNHS
+444 VYADAQYRYVNHN

-487 GNQVFGAYAGVGH
+487 GNQVFGAYAGIGH

-506 DLQYAA
+506 DLQYAD

-520 RMLDIEFNF
+520 RMLDMEFNF
-529 RNSGEEWAFDVNAY
+529 RNSGEKWAFDVNAY

-570 SFRQGIEFTGAYE
+570 SFRQGLEFTGAYE

-597 QNENVNWVSDPTS
+597 QNENVNWVSDPLS
-610 SFVDNTTI
+610 SFVDNTPI

-646 GKQYMSNEGLEAH
+646 GKQYLSNEGLEAY

-672 YTWNCSDMQRLV
+672 YTWNCSDVQRLI

-698 ANGYMYRDELDNYI
+698 ANGYMWGDF
-712 AYYYAQATFNIMT
+712 AYYYAQATFNLMT

>member
-1 MKKFMCTAAAV
+1 MKHVMSTAV
-12 AFSLYAT
+12 AVALSLYAT
-19 AQEKADS
+19 AQEQADS

-38 LNAVNVLGTWAE
+38 LNEVNVLGTWAQ
-50 KNDPIAQINL
+50 KDDPIAQINL
-60 TQKDIEALNTGRD
+60 TEKAIEALNTGRD

-119 DAESHGVV
+119 DAESHGVF

-187 TLEANTGKSASGF
+187 TMEAGTGKSASGF

-262 GGAWDA
+262 GPDA
-268 APRTNAAG
+268 YPQFNAAG
-276 AIYDDMWN
+276 ALYDDTWS
-284 VVGTYDDQVDN
+284 VIGTYDDQVDN
-295 YGQEHTQL
+295 YGQEQTQL

-321 TAGAGYYEEYNQGS
+321 TAGAGYYEEYNQG
-335 VLGLSFM
+335 FAFA
-342 DFGLMPYYT
+342 DFGIGNYISAM
-351 ATGDTVAYG
+351 DTVAFG

-384 GQRVQLGGGV
+384 GQRVQVGGGV

-415 LDGEYYT
+415 LDADYYT
-422 GDAVKDD
+422 GDAIKDD
-429 ANIYAKYAVTSNNLL
+429 ANVYAKYSLTKNNLL
-444 VYADAQYRYVNHS
+444 VYADAQYRFVNHS

-475 FNPKVGMTYNLG
+475 FNPKVGLTYNLG
-487 GNQVFGAYAGVGH
+487 RNQILGAYAGVGH

-506 DLQYAA
+506 DLQYAD
-512 DANALQAE
+512 DANSLQAE
-520 RMLDIEFNF
+520 RMLDMEFNF
-529 RNSGEEWAFDVNAY
+529 RNSGEKWAFDVNAY
-543 RQQYQNQLVLTGAID
+543 RQHYQNQLVLTGAID

-570 SFRQGIEFTGAYE
+570 SLRQGVEFTGAYE
-583 LTSALSATANVALS
+583 LTTALSATANVALS
-597 QNENVNWVSDPTS
+597 QNENVNWVSDPLS
-610 SFVDNTTI
+610 SFVDNTPI

-646 GKQYMSNEGLEAH
+646 GKQYMSNEGLDAH

-672 YTWNCSDMQRLV
+672 YTWNCSDMQRLI

-698 ANGYMYRDELDNYI
+698 ANGYMWGDF
-712 AYYYAQATFNIMT
+712 AYYYAQATFNVMT

>member
-1 MKKFMCTAAAV
+1 MNKFMCTAAAV
-12 AFSLYAT
+12 AFSLFAT

-26 AKIDILLLPNVE
+26 VEIDILLLPNVE
-38 LNAVNVLGTWAE
+38 LNEVNVLGTWAQ
-50 KNDPIAQINL
+50 KDDPIAQINL
-60 TQKDIEALNTGRD
+60 TEKDVEALNTGRD

-92 GVGYTNMRVRGSDIT
+92 GIGYTNMRVRGSDIT

-119 DAESHGVV
+119 DAESHGVF

-187 TLEANTGKSASGF
+187 TLEASTGKTASGF

-239 AVRFGGGE
+239 AVHFGGGE

-254 GVDSTTMY
+254 GVDSISMY
-262 GGAWDA
+262 GPDA
-268 APRTNAAG
+268 FPQFNAAG
-276 AIYDDMWN
+276 ALYDDTWS
-284 VVGTYDDQVDN
+284 VIGTYDDQVDN
-295 YGQEHTQL
+295 YSQEHTQL

-321 TAGAGYYEEYNQGS
+321 TAGAGYYEEYNQA
-335 VLGLSFM
+335 FAFA
-342 DFGLMPYYT
+342 DFGIANYVSAM
-351 ATGDTVAYG
+351 DTVVFG
-360 DVVTRKW
+360 DVVSRKW

-375 TSSWTYENG
+375 TYSWTYENS

-415 LDGEYYT
+415 LDGDYYT

-429 ANIYAKYAVTSNNLL
+429 ANIYLKYALTSNKLL

-457 STGGSATGPAN
+457 STGGSATGPAI

-475 FNPKVGMTYNLG
+475 FNPKVGLTYNHS
-487 GNQVFGAYAGVGH
+487 GNQIFGAYAGVGH

-512 DANALQAE
+512 DVNGLQAE
-520 RMLDIEFNF
+520 RMVDMEFNF
-529 RNSGEEWAFDVNAY
+529 RNSGEKWAFDVHAY

-570 SFRQGIEFTGAYE
+570 SFRQGLEFTGAYE

-597 QNENVNWVSDPTS
+597 QNENVNWVSDPAS
-610 SFVDNTTI
+610 SFVGNTPI
-618 AFSPGAV
+618 AFSPGIV
-625 ASARLTYAKKGFEAT
+625 ASARSTYAKKGFEAT
-640 LWNQYV
+640 IWNQYV
-646 GKQYMSNEGLEAH
+646 GKQYLSNEGLEAH

-672 YTWNCSDMQRLV
+672 YTWNCSDMQRLI

-698 ANGYMYRDELDNYI
+698 ANGYMWGDI
-712 AYYYAQATFNIMT
+712 PYYYAQATFNIMT